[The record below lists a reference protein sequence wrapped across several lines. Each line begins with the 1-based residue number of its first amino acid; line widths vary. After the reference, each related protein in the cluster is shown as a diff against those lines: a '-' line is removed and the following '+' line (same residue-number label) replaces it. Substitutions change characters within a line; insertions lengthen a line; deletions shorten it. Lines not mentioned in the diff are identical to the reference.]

1 MHRAVQIPET
11 AERLRVCI
19 EITCGVAAGI
29 RFNVGCPS
37 FHITRRRVEMAD
49 QKRVGARER
58 DGLVQMAGKALVGKC
73 GIQLDAGHLIRG
85 IQVNGVG

>member
-1 MHRAVQIPET
+1 
-11 AERLRVCI
+11 
-19 EITCGVAAGI
+19 
-29 RFNVGCPS
+29 
-37 FHITRRRVEMAD
+37 MAD

-73 GIQLDAGHLIRG
+73 GIQLDAGNFIRG